1 MRRVMRHMKKVDGN
15 APLPLEPSPPTLPLP
30 LLLPLSSPSLLSPFR
45 SPLSIEPALPLPLS
59 LPLSS
64 PLVASTGNAVG
75 DSVGVASTGNAVGD
89 SVGVASTGNAVP
101 LPLLLPLPW

>member
-75 DSVGVASTGNAVGD
+75 DSVGVASTGNAV
-89 SVGVASTGNAVP
+89 P